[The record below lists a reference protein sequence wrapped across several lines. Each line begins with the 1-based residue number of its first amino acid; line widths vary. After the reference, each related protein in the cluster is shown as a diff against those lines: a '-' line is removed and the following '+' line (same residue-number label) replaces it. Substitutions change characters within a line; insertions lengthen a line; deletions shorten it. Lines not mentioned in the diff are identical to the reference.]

1 MVSSKTR
8 TSSFQT
14 RFAVDISPSKEVT
27 EYTATITYKLL
38 NEGKD
43 GQQKVDSMNLA
54 LRAEG
59 MMMSLKSHLIVLCR
73 LITWLFFM

>member
-1 MVSSKTR
+1 M
-8 TSSFQT
+8 
-14 RFAVDISPSKEVT
+14 DISPSKEVT

-43 GQQKVDSMNLA
+43 GQQKVDSLKLA

-59 MMMSLKSHLIVLCR
+59 MMIIRKITLKSAMSI
-73 LITWLFFM
+73 ITLLFFM

>member
-1 MVSSKTR
+1 M
-8 TSSFQT
+8 
-14 RFAVDISPSKEVT
+14 DISPSEEVT

-43 GQQKVDSMNLA
+43 GQQKVDSLKLA

-59 MMMSLKSHLIVLCR
+59 MTLLSLKSHLVLLCH
-73 LITWLFFM
+73 LNTSLFFM

>member
-1 MVSSKTR
+1 M
-8 TSSFQT
+8 
-14 RFAVDISPSKEVT
+14 DISPSKEVT

-43 GQQKVDSMNLA
+43 GEQKVDSLNLA

-59 MMMSLKSHLIVLCR
+59 TLSLKSQFYSMWTHNLVV
-73 LITWLFFM
+73 FHVN

>member
-1 MVSSKTR
+1 M
-8 TSSFQT
+8 
-14 RFAVDISPSKEVT
+14 DISPSEEVT

-43 GQQKVDSMNLA
+43 GQQKVDSLKLA

-59 MMMSLKSHLIVLCR
+59 KTLCY
-73 LITWLFFM
+73 L

>member
-1 MVSSKTR
+1 M
-8 TSSFQT
+8 SFLT

-38 NEGKD
+38 TEGKD
-43 GQQKVDSMNLA
+43 GKQNVDSLKLA

-59 MMMSLKSHLIVLCR
+59 MIFL
-73 LITWLFFM
+73 